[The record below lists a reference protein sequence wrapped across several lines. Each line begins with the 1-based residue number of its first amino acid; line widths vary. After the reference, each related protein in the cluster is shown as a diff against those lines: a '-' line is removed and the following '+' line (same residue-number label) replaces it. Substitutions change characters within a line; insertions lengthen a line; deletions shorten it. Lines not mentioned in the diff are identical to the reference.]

1 MGAEVLIQASR
12 ASAIDA
18 GAQRFKTSRA
28 GEEPIYDVAVA
39 GAGVVGVT
47 TAYALAR
54 RGLSV
59 VLVDRAAHP
68 AMGASFANGAQLSYA
83 YSDALGSPALLKR
96 LPALALGADPAF
108 RVKAALDPELIAWG
122 LRFLRACS
130 APTHQRSTLA
140 TLALGLESQRA
151 LHALLARHPMEFG
164 FADAGK
170 MHLYFDA
177 AALAAAARAV
187 TLKGAH
193 GAVQH
198 VLTASEARLLEP
210 AVSGVKS
217 LAGAVYSPG
226 DEVGDPRRF
235 ASELTRVL
243 TDTYGARMAFGFD
256 IAKTEIGP
264 HEVAL
269 TARDGQRLR
278 ARTLVVA
285 LGADA
290 PGFLRGLGVRVPILP
305 MKGYSFT
312 APQGAAAPQVS
323 ITDTQRKIVFCR
335 LSGQMRVAGVAE
347 LGERDLRVDPRR
359 FGWLVD
365 AARASL
371 PDAADYDSAS
381 TAWTGLRPMTPN
393 STPIISRPRPR
404 LVLNVGHGM
413 LGWTLS
419 MGAAERAAALALEA
433 VTQNP

>member
-1 MGAEVLIQASR
+1 MNTQVLTKTRPHAIGAGPATTSQAGDE
-12 ASAIDA
+12 AIV
-18 GAQRFKTSRA
+18 
-28 GEEPIYDVAVA
+28 DVAVA

-59 VLVDRAAHP
+59 ALVDRAPHP

-83 YSDALGSPALLKR
+83 YSDALGSPTLLKR
-96 LPALALGADPAF
+96 LPELALGLDPAF
-108 RVKAALDPELIAWG
+108 RVKAALDPDLIAWG
-122 LRFLRACS
+122 LRFLRASS
-130 APTHQRSTLA
+130 ARAHERNTLA
-140 TLALGLESQRA
+140 TLRLGLESQRA
-151 LHALLARHPMEFG
+151 MHALLARHPIEFG

-170 MHLYFDA
+170 MHLYFDE
-177 AALAAAARAV
+177 AALASAARAV
-187 TLKGAH
+187 ALKGQH

-198 VLTASEARLLEP
+198 VVSAAEARLLEP
-210 AVSGVKS
+210 AVSGVKD

-226 DEVGDPRRF
+226 DEVGDPHLF
-235 ASELTRVL
+235 AGGLTRIL
-243 TDTYGARMAFGFD
+243 ADAHGARMAFGFD
-256 IAKTEIGP
+256 IAKAELGAD
-264 HEVAL
+264 EVTL
-269 TARDGQRLR
+269 TARDGQRIR

-290 PGFLRGLGVRVPILP
+290 PGFLRPLGVRVPILP

-312 APQGAAAPQVS
+312 APQGAVAPQVS
-323 ITDTQRKIVFCR
+323 ITDTKRKIVFCR

-347 LGERDLRVDPRR
+347 LGQRDLAVDPRR
-359 FGWLVD
+359 FEWLLD

-371 PDAADYDSAS
+371 PEAADYDSAS
-381 TAWTGLRPMTPN
+381 TAWTGLRPMTPT

-419 MGAAERAAALALEA
+419 MGAAERAAALVLESA
-433 VTQNP
+433 TQNA